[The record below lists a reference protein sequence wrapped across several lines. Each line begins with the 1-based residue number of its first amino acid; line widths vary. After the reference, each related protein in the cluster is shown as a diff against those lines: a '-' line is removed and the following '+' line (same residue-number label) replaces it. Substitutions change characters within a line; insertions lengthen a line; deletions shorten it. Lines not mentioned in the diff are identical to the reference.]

1 MVRRGV
7 RARFGRKSVSK
18 TVDEIVKEI
27 NRRIDVLE
35 ERGDRYDKLYSAT
48 ELDELL
54 EFIYSD

>member
-1 MVRRGV
+1 M
-7 RARFGRKSVSK
+7 SK